1 MRQKYWL
8 ISLAVAG
15 TMLLTACGGAAGP
28 EPAPAEPEAT
38 DTTEPVAAALPTE
51 EPTEAAPPTE
61 VPTAVIAPPTE
72 EPAEAAAPASAEPT
86 EEVAMVTE
94 EAVVETVDWLTNEGQ
109 TEDGFAFLGNPDAPI
124 VLQDYSDFL

>member
-51 EPTEAAPPTE
+51 EPTEATPPTE
-61 VPTAVIAPPTE
+61 VPTAVVAPPHGRTGGGCC
-72 EPAEAAAPASAEPT
+72 PSQRR
-86 EEVAMVTE
+86 
-94 EAVVETVDWLTNEGQ
+94 TNRGSR
-109 TEDGFAFLGNPDAPI
+109 DGHRG
-124 VLQDYSDFL
+124 SSG